1 MTKQSLTFILTVL
14 ISVIS
19 GCTTTQ
25 TTDNKNFID
34 INDISK
40 VLNTNKLTL
49 NYSLSNENK
58 EYFISALLNKE
69 YEYDVSFNKDG
80 RKLNNNLLD
89 SNLSFFCNSYI
100 EDQRFRLNLS
110 LYKEVDNQEDILV
123 IYSEKFTAQADKLK
137 LNYPNSNF
145 IF

>member
-80 RKLNNNLLD
+80 RKLNLIFHFFVIAILKIKDLD
-89 SNLSFFCNSYI
+89 
-100 EDQRFRLNLS
+100 
-110 LYKEVDNQEDILV
+110 
-123 IYSEKFTAQADKLK
+123 
-137 LNYPNSNF
+137 
-145 IF
+145 

>member
-40 VLNTNKLTL
+40 ILNTNKLIL

-100 EDQRFRLNLS
+100 EDLS
-110 LYKEVDNQEDILV
+110 LIH
-123 IYSEKFTAQADKLK
+123 ISEPTRP
-137 LNYPNSNF
+137 Y
-145 IF
+145 